1 MGRSGTPTPSS
12 IIQTLFFFLFFLF
25 LFLLKS
31 RLKGQCFP
39 PSPPELCSV
48 WQCVLSSLMAPPW
61 LLTVQWAGESQ
72 DWEAAPYTDAAAGRR
87 CYKLQKRGR
96 SCSHSLSLGRQQRCP
111 GPSVAT
117 FPQALFPASHPGG
130 SVPASLTSAAMS
142 APGRTREMLSML
154 RGEHQELLL
163 ADPQHN
169 PVKAS
174 FCDPAPVDVLLVVR
188 DPKLNTAQLFC
199 ELLILPETL
208 RDVC

>member
-48 WQCVLSSLMAPPW
+48 WQRVLSSLMAPPW

-117 FPQALFPASHPGG
+117 FPQALFPAKPPWGQCPCITHLCCNECARQDQGNAVNAEG
-130 SVPASLTSAAMS
+130 WASRTAA
-142 APGRTREMLSML
+142 GR
-154 RGEHQELLL
+154 
-163 ADPQHN
+163 P
-169 PVKAS
+169 
-174 FCDPAPVDVLLVVR
+174 
-188 DPKLNTAQLFC
+188 TAQPSQG
-199 ELLILPETL
+199 LILWSSSC
-208 RDVC
+208 RCSSCS